1 MASRPALSEPGMP
14 PALPID
20 PLLPEIVSV
29 LKRSQ
34 SLVII
39 APPGAGKTT
48 RVPPALLRAQ
58 LAGSKE
64 IAILQPRRLPT
75 RLAARRVAEEMG
87 EPLGGLVGYQVRFE
101 EVTGPRTRLR
111 FVTEGVL
118 ERKLFS
124 NPRIPEIGLVVLDE
138 FHERH
143 LSGDL
148 CLALLRDLQ
157 QRERPDLKLVVMSAT
172 LDAEPIAAYLGNCQI
187 LRSEGRQFE
196 IDLQHLPAPDP
207 RSIEEQVLASLKR
220 LGAQNEGDALV
231 FLPGAA
237 EIRRTREAC
246 LDFAKRH
253 HLELHALHGD
263 LPAEEQ
269 DRAVRPS
276 TRRKLILSTNV
287 AETSVTIEGITAV
300 IDSGLARISS
310 HSPWSGLPMLKLSKV
325 SKASAIQRAGR
336 AGRTRPG
343 MCLRLYTRQDF
354 ETRPDHE
361 TPEIQRL
368 DLASAVLGLHSLGVR
383 DLRQFPFF
391 EAPPDAAVEAAQA
404 LLQRLGAASPAGEL
418 TPLGRRLLELPL
430 HPRLGILILD
440 GERRGISSEAIL
452 VAALLGERDI
462 RQSSRARIATSHSQH
477 AAAAS
482 SPSDLLELLESFQE
496 AERQRFDPRRLRD
509 LGLDPNVVR
518 SVDRVRKQLGRNLS
532 SKAASSSDKVEEALL
547 RCALAAFPDRVAKRR
562 SATSNELLL
571 GEGGTAFLDPA
582 SAVTDELLVAVD
594 AEERMSSQGARTWVR
609 LASKVEPEWLLDLPH
624 NEIQES
630 DRLEWNPATERVET
644 VARMAYGKIILEE
657 TRRIAPPSA
666 QSAELLYKMA
676 SAEQG
681 KLFDLETIA
690 EWKERLALLSS
701 AFPSAGFPPPG
712 RDRWD
717 GALRELCRQASSYD
731 ELRTVNPVAALGSL
745 LTPEQSRLM
754 ATHAPERIALPGGR
768 QLKVHYEAGKPPWVE
783 SRLQD
788 FFGLKEG
795 PRIGG
800 GRLPLVL
807 HLLAPNHRP
816 VQVTS
821 DLSGFWERHY
831 PSIRRELARKYPRHA
846 WPENPL
852 QALPPGPRARR

>member
-148 CLALLRDLQ
+148 CLALLRDQ

-172 LDAEPIAAYLGNCQI
+172 LDAEPIAAYLGNCPI

-207 RSIEEQVLASLKR
+207 RPIEEQVLAALKR
-220 LGAQNEGDALV
+220 LGAEDEGDALV

-325 SKASAIQRAGR
+325 SRASAIQRAGR

-343 MCLRLYTRQDF
+343 RCLRLYTRQDF

-462 RQSSRARIATSHSQH
+462 RHSSHARIATSHSQR

-571 GEGGTAFLDPA
+571 GEGGTAL
-582 SAVTDELLVAVD
+582 
-594 AEERMSSQGARTWVR
+594 
-609 LASKVEPEWLLDLPH
+609 
-624 NEIQES
+624 
-630 DRLEWNPATERVET
+630 LEWNAATERVET

-666 QSAELLYKMA
+666 QTAELLYKMA

-712 RDRWD
+712 PDRWD
-717 GALRELCRQASSYD
+717 SALRELCRHASSYD

-852 QALPPGPRARR
+852 QASPPGPRARR

>member
-1 MASRPALSEPGMP
+1 
-14 PALPID
+14 
-20 PLLPEIVSV
+20 
-29 LKRSQ
+29 
-34 SLVII
+34 
-39 APPGAGKTT
+39 
-48 RVPPALLRAQ
+48 
-58 LAGSKE
+58 
-64 IAILQPRRLPT
+64 
-75 RLAARRVAEEMG
+75 
-87 EPLGGLVGYQVRFE
+87 
-101 EVTGPRTRLR
+101 
-111 FVTEGVL
+111 
-118 ERKLFS
+118 
-124 NPRIPEIGLVVLDE
+124 
-138 FHERH
+138 
-143 LSGDL
+143 
-148 CLALLRDLQ
+148 
-157 QRERPDLKLVVMSAT
+157 
-172 LDAEPIAAYLGNCQI
+172 
-187 LRSEGRQFE
+187 
-196 IDLQHLPAPDP
+196 
-207 RSIEEQVLASLKR
+207 
-220 LGAQNEGDALV
+220 
-231 FLPGAA
+231 
-237 EIRRTREAC
+237 
-246 LDFAKRH
+246 
-253 HLELHALHGD
+253 
-263 LPAEEQ
+263 
-269 DRAVRPS
+269 
-276 TRRKLILSTNV
+276 LILSTNV

-325 SKASAIQRAGR
+325 SKASAVQRAGR

-343 MCLRLYTRQDF
+343 RCLRLYTRQDF

-361 TPEIQRL
+361 TPEIQRV
-368 DLASAVLGLHSLGVR
+368 DLASAVLGLYSLGLR
-383 DLRQFPFF
+383 DLGHFPFF
-391 EAPPDAAVEAAQA
+391 EAPPAAAMEAAQT
-404 LLQRLGAASPAGEL
+404 LLQRLGAASSSGEL
-418 TPLGRRLLELPL
+418 TPVGRRLLELPL
-430 HPRLGILILD
+430 HPRLGMLVLE
-440 GERRGISSEAIL
+440 GERRGISSEAVL

-462 RQSSRARIATSHSQH
+462 RHASRTRIATGHFQR
-477 AAAAS
+477 AAATS

-509 LGLDPNVVR
+509 LGLDSNVVR

-532 SKAASSSDKVEEALL
+532 SKAASSSAKVEDALL

-571 GEGGTAFLDPA
+571 CEGGTALLDPA

-630 DRLEWNPATERVET
+630 DRLEWNAATERVET
-644 VARMAYGKIILEE
+644 VARIGYGKIILEE
-657 TRRIAPPSA
+657 SRRIAPPSA
-666 QSAELLYKMA
+666 QTAELLYKMA

-681 KLFDLETIA
+681 KLFDLETIG

-712 RDRWD
+712 PDRWD
-717 GALRELCRQASSYD
+717 SALRELSRQASSYD
-731 ELRTVNPVAALGSL
+731 ELRKVNPVAALGSL

-754 ATHAPERIALPGGR
+754 AIHAPERIALPGGR

-852 QALPPGPRARR
+852 QASPPSPRARR